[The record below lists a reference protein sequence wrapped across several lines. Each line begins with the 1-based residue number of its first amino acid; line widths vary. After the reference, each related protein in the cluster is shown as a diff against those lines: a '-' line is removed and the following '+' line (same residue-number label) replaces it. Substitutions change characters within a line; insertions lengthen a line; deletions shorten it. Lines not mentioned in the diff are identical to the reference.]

1 MILRF
6 SDYTL
11 DIDVDR
17 TRAFYDSPAVLA
29 TSEQCSCPG
38 CRNYDKAILTAPAEV
53 LDFLRSLGID
63 PRKPAEVFDVM
74 GMLDENGG
82 VYYAGWYHIC
92 GTIIHEESRLDPLP
106 EAEGQAPGSQAH
118 WNNGHTHKPL
128 PEFPFEVSFEEE
140 CFVLHEKFPAPT
152 LQMEIDTHLPWV
164 LSTPY
169 NT

>member
-17 TRAFYDSPAVLA
+17 TRAFYDSPAALA
-29 TSEQCSCPG
+29 TSEQCPCPG
-38 CRNYDKAILTAPAEV
+38 CQNYDKAILTAPAEV
-53 LDFLRSLGID
+53 LDFLGSLGID

-74 GMLDENGG
+74 GIPDENGG

-92 GTIIHEESRLDPLP
+92 GTIVHEESRLDPLP
-106 EAEGQAPGSQAH
+106 GAVGQAH
-118 WNNGHTHKPL
+118 WNNSHTHKPL

-140 CFVLHEKFPAPT
+140 CLALHENFPTPA
-152 LQMEIDTHLPWV
+152 LQMEIDTHLPRV

-169 NT
+169 HA